1 MESLHFGLVSLTR
14 PEWRVVYEEK
24 KMIVKLKRGAGYTA
38 LDLSEV
44 KLSFLLLANKGGS
57 EISAHG
63 LRGYL

>member
-1 MESLHFGLVSLTR
+1 MKR
-14 PEWRVVYEEK
+14 

-44 KLSFLLLANKGGS
+44 KLSFLLLANMGGS

-63 LRGYL
+63 LRCYL